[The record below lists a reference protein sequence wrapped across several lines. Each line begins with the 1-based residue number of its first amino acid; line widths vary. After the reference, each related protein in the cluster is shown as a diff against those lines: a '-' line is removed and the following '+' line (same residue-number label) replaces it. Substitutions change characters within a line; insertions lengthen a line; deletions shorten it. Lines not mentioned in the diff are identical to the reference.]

1 MKNNSQQIDQLIK
14 TTLSQEEFKLFE
26 ALDEQNIFQS
36 VIGIFKGK
44 NKWIMYAMNIMTLV
58 FFALFVYCLIMF
70 FKTDITN
77 ELIQWGIGIV
87 VFLLGVSMLKIFA
100 WMQMDKKALIREIKR
115 LELQVASLSGRMSE

>member
-1 MKNNSQQIDQLIK
+1 MKNNTQQIDQLIK
-14 TTLSQEEFKLFE
+14 ATLSQEEFELYE

-36 VIGIFKGK
+36 LIGIFKGK

-87 VFLLGVSMLKIFA
+87 VFLLALSMLKLFA

-115 LELQVASLSGRMSE
+115 LELQVASLSGRM